1 MNARWVGVMALAA
14 LAALPAQAQRRG
26 GGGRG
31 GDFGRNEPNWW
42 GSFAMGYQWSN
53 AVSDPKT
60 DALWNFDANWSMR
73 ASVEREV
80 APRTA
85 VGLVWKYSRMPL
97 SIRSVAPSGVC
108 RPCDAEATIASYGVT
123 VRSGG
128 GRGLHLV
135 YEGFLAPRSTTI
147 SRSTRRLPQPP
158 IRPLPRFGTWTW
170 LGQWRRGPAIRSRMR
185 FSSLR
190 CTNTAT
196 AFTRRPR
203 SPCFS
208 VERRST
214 IPRALDCGWGCRPS
228 PASVGHLIYP
238 AEWRDTGCAVA
249 CL

>member
-1 MNARWVGVMALAA
+1 MKARWLGVMALAA

-26 GGGRG
+26 GGERG
-31 GDFGRNEPNWW
+31 GDFGRNEPTWW

-135 YEGFLAPRSTTI
+135 YEGFLGATQYNNFTLNPTASAAANSTFANV
-147 SRSTRRLPQPP
+147 RNVDLA
-158 IRPLPRFGTWTW
+158 W
-170 LGQWRRGPAIRSRMR
+170 
-185 FSSLR
+185 
-190 CTNTAT
+190 
-196 AFTRRPR
+196 
-203 SPCFS
+203 
-208 VERRST
+208 
-214 IPRALDCGWGCRPS
+214 
-228 PASVGHLIYP
+228 
-238 AEWRDTGCAVA
+238 AVA
-249 CL
+249 TGAGYSISNEIQLVAMYEYGNSIHEKAEVSLFQRRTTQHYTTRLGLRLGL